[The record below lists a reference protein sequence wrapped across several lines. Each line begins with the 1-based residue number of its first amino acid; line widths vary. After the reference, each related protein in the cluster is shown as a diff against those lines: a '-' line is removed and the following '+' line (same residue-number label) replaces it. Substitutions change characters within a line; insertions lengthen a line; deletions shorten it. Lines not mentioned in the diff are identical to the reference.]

1 MALSSEQ
8 KTKMWD
14 MLNQTR
20 GQIGLTA
27 YKDYIFG
34 ILFYKYLSEKSTK
47 WLEKV
52 LRGDE
57 TWESVFT
64 EDSQRAMDYMK
75 QNLGYA
81 IQPGDFFSDW
91 QQAIDEDR
99 FNISMMSDT
108 FGRFNQQIAFEAKAD
123 FEGIFDGMRFDS
135 ADLGSNAQSRS
146 SVMMSMI
153 ELLSAPE
160 FDLSGDGDTISDIY
174 EYLVAQFATVL
185 ASDMGQYYTPKEI
198 SNVMAR
204 ILTHG
209 HEDKESFSIYDPTVG
224 SASLLLTTASYMK
237 HSDKRGVIKYFG
249 QERDATPYRLA
260 RMNLM
265 MHGVEYN
272 DINIKHADTLE
283 SDWPDG
289 VVDGKDSPRMFNA
302 VMANPPY
309 SAHWDNKE
317 REDDPRWREYG
328 VAPKTKADYAFL
340 LHCLYHLDDSGRM
353 AIILPHG
360 VLFRGGAEG
369 RIRKALIDKH
379 QIEAVI
385 GFPDKLFLNT
395 SIPVSVIILK
405 KHRQESDILFVDA
418 SKEFEKVK
426 SQNKLRA
433 EDIEKIVSTVIERKE
448 IEKYSS
454 LATLEEIKENDYNLN
469 IPRYVDTFE
478 EEEPIDIDKV
488 ATELLDIE
496 TELQDSQASLMSMLQ
511 ELVATNDDT
520 KQQLDNSTSKLSKI
534 WGNAKET
541 THDGK

>member
-8 KTKMWD
+8 KTKMWN

-34 ILFYKYLSEKSTK
+34 ILFYKYLSEKGTK
-47 WLEKV
+47 WLDTV
-52 LRGDE
+52 LRGE
-57 TWESVFT
+57 TWESIYAQ
-64 EDSQRAMDYMK
+64 DSQKAMDYMK
-75 QNLGYA
+75 QNLGYG

-91 QQAIDEDR
+91 NKAIDEDR
-99 FNISMMSDT
+99 FNISIMSDT

-135 ADLGSNAQSRS
+135 ADLGSNAQARS
-146 SVMMSMI
+146 SVMISMI
-153 ELLSAPE
+153 ELLSTPE
-160 FDLSGDGDTISDIY
+160 FDLSGSSDTISDIY

-198 SNVMAR
+198 SDVMAR

-209 HEDKESFSIYDPTVG
+209 HEEKESFSIYDPTVG

-237 HSDKRGVIKYFG
+237 NSHKRGMIKYFG

-272 DINIKHADTLE
+272 DININHADTLE

-289 VVDGKDSPRMFNA
+289 IIDGKDSPRMFNA

-328 VAPKTKADYAFL
+328 IAPKTKADYSFL

-360 VLFRGGAEG
+360 VLFRGAAEG
-369 RIRKALIDKH
+369 RIRKALIDRH
-379 QIEAVI
+379 QIESII

-395 SIPVSVIILK
+395 GIPVCVLILK
-405 KHRQESDILFVDA
+405 KHRSESDILFVDA

-426 SQNKLRA
+426 SQNKLRQ
-433 EDIEKIVSTVIERKE
+433 EDVEKIVNTVINREE
-448 IEKYSS
+448 IEKYSY
-454 LATLEEIKENDYNLN
+454 LATLDEIKENDYNLN

-478 EEEPIDIDKV
+478 EEEPVDMV
-488 ATELLDIE
+488 AVANELIE
-496 TELQDSQASLMSMLQ
+496 VEAELTKHTSELMAML
-511 ELVATNDDT
+511 ENLVATTDEE
-520 KQQLDNSTSKLSKI
+520 KSEL
-534 WGNAKET
+534 ET
-541 THDGK
+541 TKEKMAKLWGKEKGIDFK

>member
-1 MALSSEQ
+1 MALSNEQ
-8 KTKMWD
+8 QTKMWS

-20 GQIGLTA
+20 GKIGLTA

-34 ILFYKYLSEKSTK
+34 ILFYKYLSEKATK
-47 WLEKV
+47 WLGKV

-57 TWESVFT
+57 TWENVYAQ
-64 EDSQRAMDYMK
+64 DNQRAMDYMK

-91 QQAIDEDR
+91 QVAINSDR
-99 FNISMMSDT
+99 FNIGLMSDT

-146 SVMMSMI
+146 GVMISMI

-160 FDLSGDGDTISDIY
+160 FDLSGEGDTISDIY

-204 ILTHG
+204 ILTYG
-209 HEDKESFSIYDPTVG
+209 HEEKESFSIYDPTVG
-224 SASLLLTTASYMK
+224 SGSLLLTTASYMK
-237 HSDKRGVIKYFG
+237 NSHKRGMIKYFG
-249 QERDATPYRLA
+249 QESDATPYRLA

-272 DINIKHADTLE
+272 DININHADTLE

-289 VVDGKDSPRMFNA
+289 VVDGKDNPRMFNA

-309 SAHWDNKE
+309 SADWNNKD

-328 VAPKTKADYAFL
+328 VAPKTKGDYAFL
-340 LHCLYHLDDSGRM
+340 LHCLYHLEDSGRM
-353 AIILPHG
+353 AIVLPHG
-360 VLFRGGAEG
+360 VLFRGAAEG

-395 SIPVSVIILK
+395 SIPVCVLILK
-405 KHRQESDILFVDA
+405 KNRLESDILFIDA
-418 SKEFEKVK
+418 SKEFGKMK
-426 SQNKLRA
+426 SQNHLRA
-433 EDIEKIVSTVIERKE
+433 EDVDKIVETVINRDMK
-448 IEKYSS
+448 EKYSYV
-454 LATLEEIKENDYNLN
+454 ATLDEIKENDYNLN

-478 EEEPIDIDKV
+478 EEEPVDMEAV
-488 ATELLDIE
+488 ADQLIEVEAQLNSNSQEL
-496 TELQDSQASLMSMLQ
+496 MRMFQ
-511 ELVATNDDT
+511 ELVAT
-520 KQQLDNSTSKLSKI
+520 TSVAQTELENTREKMTRI
-534 WGNAKET
+534 WQSEKGIE
-541 THDGK
+541 

>member
-1 MALSSEQ
+1 MALSTEQ
-8 KTKMWD
+8 QTRMWS

-34 ILFYKYLSEKSTK
+34 ILFYKYLSEKATN
-47 WLEKV
+47 WLDQT
-52 LRGDE
+52 LRGE
-57 TWESVFT
+57 TWEDVFNQ
-64 EDSQRAMDYMK
+64 DSQRAMEYMK
-75 QNLGYA
+75 KNLGYA
-81 IQPGDFFSDW
+81 IQPGEFFSDW
-91 QQAIDEDR
+91 KIAIDQDR
-99 FNISMMSDT
+99 FNIGMMSDT
-108 FGRFNQQIAFEAKAD
+108 FGHFNQQIAFAAKSD

-135 ADLGSNAQSRS
+135 ADLGSNAQARS
-146 SVMMSMI
+146 SVMISMI
-153 ELLSAPE
+153 ELLSTPE
-160 FDLSGDGDTISDIY
+160 FDVSDGNDNVSDIY

-185 ASDMGQYYTPKEI
+185 ASDMGQYYTPREI
-198 SNVMAR
+198 SDIMAR
-204 ILTHG
+204 ILTDG
-209 HEDKESFSIYDPTVG
+209 HEEKENFSIYDPTVG

-237 HSDKRGVIKYFG
+237 KSNKRGTIKYFG

-272 DINIKHADTLE
+272 DINIKHGDTLE

-340 LHCLYHLDDSGRM
+340 LHCLYHLDDKGRM

-360 VLFRGGAEG
+360 VLFRGAAEG
-369 RIRKALIDKH
+369 RIRKSLIDKH

-395 SIPVSVIILK
+395 PISVCVVILK
-405 KHRQESDILFVDA
+405 KNRSNSDILFVDA
-418 SKEFEKVK
+418 SREFQKIK
-426 SQNKLRA
+426 SQNKLRS
-433 EDIEKIVSTVIERKE
+433 EDVDKIVDTVIHRKE
-448 IEKYSS
+448 INKYSKI
-454 LATLEEIKENDYNLN
+454 ATLDEIKENDYNLN

-478 EEEPIDIDKV
+478 EEEPIDIEAV
-488 ATELLDIE
+488 ADDLLQIESELTRHHRQLMGM
-496 TELQDSQASLMSMLQ
+496 LQD
-511 ELVATNDDT
+511 LVASNPED
-520 KQQLDNSTSKLSKI
+520 QQKLDNAVFKMGKI
-534 WGNAKET
+534 WNSGVEEQ
-541 THDGK
+541 

>member
-34 ILFYKYLSEKSTK
+34 ILFYKYLSEKASK
-47 WLEKV
+47 WLNRV
-52 LRGDE
+52 LRGE
-57 TWESVFT
+57 TWESVFNQ
-64 EDSQRAMDYMK
+64 DSQKAMEYMK

-81 IQPGDFFSDW
+81 IQPGDFFDDW
-91 QQAIDEDR
+91 KKAIDEDR
-99 FNISMMSDT
+99 FNIGMMSDT
-108 FGRFNQQIAFEAKAD
+108 FGHFNQQIAFEAKKD

-135 ADLGSNAQSRS
+135 ADLGSNAQARS
-146 SVMMSMI
+146 SVMISMI
-153 ELLSAPE
+153 DLLSAPE
-160 FDLSGDGDTISDIY
+160 FDLSGDNDTVSDIY
-174 EYLVAQFATVL
+174 EYLVRQFATVL

-198 SNVMAR
+198 SDVMAR
-204 ILTHG
+204 ILTHE
-209 HEDKESFSIYDPTVG
+209 HEEKDSFSIYDPAVG

-237 HSDKRGVIKYFG
+237 HFNQRGMIKYFG

-265 MHGVEYN
+265 MHGIEYN
-272 DINIKHADTLE
+272 DININHADTLE

-289 VVDGKDSPRMFNA
+289 VVDGKDSPRMFN
-302 VMANPPY
+302 VVVANPPY

-328 VAPKTKADYAFL
+328 IAPKTKADYAFL

-353 AIILPHG
+353 AIVLPHG

-369 RIRKALIDKH
+369 RIRKSLIEKH

-395 SIPVSVIILK
+395 GIPVCVIILR
-405 KHRQESDILFVDA
+405 KHRAQSDILFVDA
-418 SKEFEKVK
+418 SKGFEKVK
-426 SQNKLRA
+426 SQNQLRQ
-433 EDIEKIVSTVIERKE
+433 EDIDKIVETVINREE

-454 LATLEEIKENDYNLN
+454 IATLEEIKENDYNLN

-478 EEEPIDIDKV
+478 EEEPIDIKEVTGELVKV
-488 ATELLDIE
+488 EAEIE
-496 TELQDSQASLMSMLQ
+496 SHQSELMSMLQ
-511 ELVATNDDT
+511 ELVAFTPEE
-520 KQQLDNSTSKLSKI
+520 QEILDSSIENMSNI
-534 WGNAKET
+534 WQSDVEGGSSEK
-541 THDGK
+541 

>member
-1 MALSSEQ
+1 MALSTEQ
-8 KTKMWD
+8 QTRMWS

-34 ILFYKYLSEKSTK
+34 ILFYKYLSEKATK
-47 WLEKV
+47 WLDQT
-52 LRGDE
+52 LRGE
-57 TWESVFT
+57 TWEDVFNQ
-64 EDSQRAMDYMK
+64 DSRRAMDYMK
-75 QNLGYA
+75 KNLGYA
-81 IQPGDFFSDW
+81 IQPGGFFNDW
-91 QQAIDEDR
+91 KIAIDQDR
-99 FNISMMSDT
+99 FNIGMMSDT
-108 FGRFNQQIAFEAKAD
+108 FGHFNQQIAFAAKSD

-135 ADLGSNAQSRS
+135 ADLGSNAQARS
-146 SVMMSMI
+146 SVMISMI
-153 ELLSAPE
+153 ELLSTPE
-160 FDLSGDGDTISDIY
+160 FDVSDGNDNVSDIY

-185 ASDMGQYYTPKEI
+185 ASDMGQYYTPREI
-198 SNVMAR
+198 SDIMAR
-204 ILTHG
+204 ILTDG
-209 HEDKESFSIYDPTVG
+209 HEEKENFSIYDPTVG

-237 HSDKRGVIKYFG
+237 KSNKRGTIKYFG

-272 DINIKHADTLE
+272 DINIKHGDTLE

-340 LHCLYHLDDSGRM
+340 LHCLYHLDDKGRM

-360 VLFRGGAEG
+360 VLFRGAAEG
-369 RIRKALIDKH
+369 RIRKSLIDKH

-395 SIPVSVIILK
+395 SIPVCVVILK
-405 KHRQESDILFVDA
+405 KNRSNSDILFVDA
-418 SKEFEKVK
+418 SREFQKIK
-426 SQNKLRA
+426 SQNKLRS
-433 EDIEKIVSTVIERKE
+433 EDVDKIVDTVIHRKE
-448 IEKYSS
+448 INKYSKI
-454 LATLEEIKENDYNLN
+454 ATLDEIKENDYNLN

-478 EEEPIDIDKV
+478 EEEPIDIEEV
-488 ATELLDIE
+488 ADDLLQIESELTRHHRELMGM
-496 TELQDSQASLMSMLQ
+496 LQD
-511 ELVATNDDT
+511 LVASNPED
-520 KQQLDNSTSKLSKI
+520 QQKLDNAVFKMGKI
-534 WGNAKET
+534 WNSGVEEQ
-541 THDGK
+541 

>member
-1 MALSSEQ
+1 MALSNEQ
-8 KTKMWD
+8 QTKMWS

-20 GQIGLTA
+20 GKIGLTA

-34 ILFYKYLSEKSTK
+34 ILFYKYLSEKATK
-47 WLEKV
+47 WLGKV

-57 TWESVFT
+57 TWENVYAQ
-64 EDSQRAMDYMK
+64 DNQRAMDYMK

-91 QQAIDEDR
+91 QVAINSDR
-99 FNISMMSDT
+99 FNIGLMSDT

-146 SVMMSMI
+146 GVMISMI

-160 FDLSGDGDTISDIY
+160 FDLSGEGDTISDIY

-204 ILTHG
+204 ILTYG
-209 HEDKESFSIYDPTVG
+209 HEEKESFSIYDPTVG
-224 SASLLLTTASYMK
+224 SGSLLLTTASYMK
-237 HSDKRGVIKYFG
+237 NSHKRGMIKYFG
-249 QERDATPYRLA
+249 QESDATPYRLA

-272 DINIKHADTLE
+272 DININHADTLE

-289 VVDGKDSPRMFNA
+289 VVDGKDNPRMFNA

-309 SAHWDNKE
+309 SADWNNKD

-328 VAPKTKADYAFL
+328 VAPKTKGDYAFL
-340 LHCLYHLDDSGRM
+340 LHCLYHLEDSGRM
-353 AIILPHG
+353 AIVLPHG
-360 VLFRGGAEG
+360 VLFRGAAEG

-395 SIPVSVIILK
+395 SIPVCVLILK
-405 KHRQESDILFVDA
+405 KNRLESDILFIDA
-418 SKEFEKVK
+418 SKEFGKMK
-426 SQNKLRA
+426 SQNHLRA
-433 EDIEKIVSTVIERKE
+433 EDVDKIVETVINRDMK
-448 IEKYSS
+448 EKYSYV
-454 LATLEEIKENDYNLN
+454 ATLDEIKENDYNLN

-478 EEEPIDIDKV
+478 EEEPVDMEAV
-488 ATELLDIE
+488 ADQLIEVEAQLNGNSQEL
-496 TELQDSQASLMSMLQ
+496 MRMFQ
-511 ELVATNDDT
+511 ELVATTPEAQTELENT
-520 KQQLDNSTSKLSKI
+520 REKMTRI
-534 WGNAKET
+534 WQSEKGIE
-541 THDGK
+541 

>member
-8 KTKMWD
+8 KTKMWN

-34 ILFYKYLSEKSTK
+34 ILFYKYLSEKSSK
-47 WLEKV
+47 WLDKV
-52 LRGDE
+52 LRGE
-57 TWESVFT
+57 TWQNVYSQ
-64 EDSQRAMDYMK
+64 DSQKAMDYMK

-81 IQPGDFFSDW
+81 IQPGDFFEDW
-91 QQAIDEDR
+91 KKAIDEDR
-99 FNISMMSDT
+99 FNIGMMSDT
-108 FGRFNQQIAFEAKAD
+108 FGHFNQQIAFEAKAD

-135 ADLGSNAQSRS
+135 ADLGSNAQARS
-146 SVMMSMI
+146 SVMISMI
-153 ELLSAPE
+153 ELLSTPE
-160 FDLSGDGDTISDIY
+160 FNLSGDTDTVSDIY

-209 HEDKESFSIYDPTVG
+209 HEEKENFSIYDPTVG

-237 HSDKRGVIKYFG
+237 NSHKRGMIKYFG

-272 DINIKHADTLE
+272 DININHADTLE

-289 VVDGKDSPRMFNA
+289 IVDGKDSPRMFNA

-328 VAPKTKADYAFL
+328 IAPKTKADYAFL
-340 LHCLYHLDDSGRM
+340 LHCLYHLDNSGRM

-360 VLFRGGAEG
+360 VLFRGAAEG

-395 SIPVSVIILK
+395 SIPVCVLILK
-405 KHRQESDILFVDA
+405 KHRTASDILFVDA

-426 SQNKLRA
+426 SQNQLRSG
-433 EDIEKIVSTVIERKE
+433 DVEKIVNTVINRDE
-448 IEKYSS
+448 IEKYSYI
-454 LATLEEIKENDYNLN
+454 ATLDEIKENDYNLN

-478 EEEPIDIDKV
+478 EEEPVDMAAV
-488 ATELLDIE
+488 ADQLIEIESELSSHSN
-496 TELQDSQASLMSMLQ
+496 ELMTMLQ
-511 ELVATNDDT
+511 ELVATTDEGQVELEKT
-520 KQQLDNSTSKLSKI
+520 RKKMSKI
-534 WGNAKET
+534 WTKEK
-541 THDGK
+541 GIE